1 MMQRL
6 DQRPAP
12 VCPSET
18 GCSGKFARAVRE
30 FNCNGADSLDPYAV
44 ELLRVSKAYKS
55 YQALFGIDLQIRKGE
70 FFSLL
75 GPSGCGKTTSLR
87 LIAGFEEPTSGEV
100 RIDGQAVA
108 GLPAYQRNVNTVFQS
123 YSLFPHLTIFEN
135 VAFGLRRRKVSE
147 PEILRRVD
155 EALVMVHLS
164 EKSKGRTHE
173 LSGGQQQRVALA
185 RALVNRPAV
194 LLLDEPMAAL
204 DSKLRKEMRS
214 ELKRLQKS
222 LGITFVLVTHDQEEA
237 LTLSD
242 RLAVMNAGKVE
253 QVCEPREVYERP
265 ATRFVAEFIGT
276 ANFLP
281 VKVLDI
287 QNGRTRV
294 EGDGGQFWA
303 VSRPGLA
310 VGDAVE
316 LSLRPERLWL
326 GSAPD
331 PDHNSL
337 QGTVSEAI
345 FMGPV
350 TRYLVRLGNGQQ
362 LLTERQNL
370 EDANFQAGESVC
382 VHWEVDS
389 GSLLPR

>member
-1 MMQRL
+1 M
-6 DQRPAP
+6 
-12 VCPSET
+12 
-18 GCSGKFARAVRE
+18 
-30 FNCNGADSLDPYAV
+30 DPYAV
-44 ELLRVSKAYKS
+44 ELLRVSKTYKT
-55 YQALFGIDLQIRKGE
+55 YQALYGIDLQIRKGE

-87 LIAGFEEPTSGEV
+87 LIAGFEEPTAGEV
-100 RIDGQAVA
+100 RIDGQKVA

-123 YSLFPHLTIFEN
+123 YSLFPHLSIFEN
-135 VAFGLRRRKVSE
+135 VAFGLRRRKVGKD
-147 PEILRRVD
+147 EITRRVD
-155 EALVMVHLS
+155 EALAMVRLS
-164 EKSKGRTHE
+164 DKSKGRTHE

-185 RALVNRPAV
+185 RALVNQPAV

-242 RLAVMNAGKVE
+242 RLAVMNAGRVE

-281 VKVLDI
+281 VRVAEI
-287 QNGRTRV
+287 SNGRTRV
-294 EGDGGQFWA
+294 DGEDGQFWV
-303 VSRPGLA
+303 VSRAGLQ
-310 VGDAVE
+310 VGDPAE

-326 GSAPD
+326 DKTSNPE
-331 PDHNSL
+331 HNSL
-337 QGTVSEAI
+337 NGTVTEAI
-345 FMGPV
+345 FMGPI
-350 TRYLVRLGNGQQ
+350 TRYVVKLSNGHQ
-362 LLTERQNL
+362 LLTEKQNL
-370 EDANFQAGESVC
+370 EESSFQAGDPVC
-382 VHWEVDS
+382 VHWDADS
-389 GSLLPR
+389 GALLPR

>member
-1 MMQRL
+1 M
-6 DQRPAP
+6 
-12 VCPSET
+12 
-18 GCSGKFARAVRE
+18 
-30 FNCNGADSLDPYAV
+30 DPYAV
-44 ELLRVSKAYKS
+44 ELLRVSKTYKS

-87 LIAGFEEPTSGEV
+87 LIAGFEEPTAGEV

-108 GLPAYQRNVNTVFQS
+108 GLPAYRRNVNTVFQS
-123 YSLFPHLTIFEN
+123 YSLFPHLSIFEN
-135 VAFGLRRRKVSE
+135 VAFGLRRRKVEQSE
-147 PEILRRVD
+147 IVRRVD
-155 EALVMVHLS
+155 EALAMVHLS
-164 EKSKGRTHE
+164 DKSKGRTHE

-185 RALVNRPAV
+185 RALVNQPAV

-242 RLAVMNAGKVE
+242 RLAVMNAGRVE

-281 VKVLDI
+281 VTVREVS
-287 QNGRTRV
+287 NGRTRV
-294 EGDGGQFWA
+294 DSEDGQFW
-303 VSRPGLA
+303 VTSRPGLQI
-310 VGDAVE
+310 GDAAE

-326 GSAPD
+326 DKASSAE
-331 PDHNSL
+331 HNSL
-337 QGTVSEAI
+337 DGTVAEAI

-350 TRYLVRLGNGQQ
+350 TRYVVKLKNGQQ
-362 LLTERQNL
+362 LLTEKQNL
-370 EDANFQAGESVC
+370 EESTFQAGDPVC
-382 VHWEVDS
+382 VHWEAAS
-389 GSLLPR
+389 GALLPR